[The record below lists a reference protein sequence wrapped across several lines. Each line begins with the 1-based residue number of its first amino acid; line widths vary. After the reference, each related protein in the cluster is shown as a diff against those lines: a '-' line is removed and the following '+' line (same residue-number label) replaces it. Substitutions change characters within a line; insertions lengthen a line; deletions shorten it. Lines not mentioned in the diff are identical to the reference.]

1 MTTDDTRKRTTT
13 TGTIVKQQPVTTS
26 YPSDGA
32 DLEEIWLLGQ
42 PSLSGYLD
50 YVRKT
55 VVGGAEISRAELAD
69 EWRSANDYYHE
80 LENREAGIADQAACS
95 DLDPALQPLAEQVM
109 ADARF
114 TRTFDTLPTRFGV
127 VELEKLVVYQLHVT
141 RQYVDGLTARIGPA
155 PHPDAL
161 FRFCMPLDAPTAPLR
176 IQRVGSRR
184 YNFISGSSDLRYH
197 DTVFLRPDQIGDYS
211 SFGPIAGVFGVVVGF
226 GSNFLNVIQA
236 DNRFLLNNGYHRAC
250 ALYAAGVR
258 HVPCI
263 IKTVT
268 RKDELNLTACQDVR
282 DDPAFYFKARRP
294 PLLKDF
300 FDPRIRK
307 VLPVPKLSRLIE
319 VTFDVRDCEIAD

>member
-1 MTTDDTRKRTTT
+1 MLPSANFGE
-13 TGTIVKQQPVTTS
+13 TG
-26 YPSDGA
+26 
-32 DLEEIWLLGQ
+32 LEEIWLLGQ

-50 YVRKT
+50 YVRKI
-55 VVGGAEISRAELAD
+55 VIGGAALSRAKLAD
-69 EWRSANDYYHE
+69 EWRLANDYYYE
-80 LENREAGIADQAACS
+80 LESREAGIADQAACA
-95 DLDPALQPLAEQVM
+95 DLDPALQPLADEVM

-114 TRTFDTLPTRFGV
+114 VHTFDTLPTRFGV

-141 RQYVDGLTARIGPA
+141 RQYVDGLTAKIGSD
-155 PHPDAL
+155 PDPEAL
-161 FRFCMPLDAPTAPLR
+161 FRFCMPLDAPTVPLK

-184 YNFISGSSDLRYH
+184 YDFISASSDLRYH
-197 DTVFLRPDQIGDYS
+197 ESVFLRPDQLRDYT

-268 RKDELNLTACQDVR
+268 RKDELDLTACQDVR
-282 DDPAFYFKARRP
+282 DDPAFYFKGRRP

-319 VTFDVRDCEIAD
+319 VTFDVRDCEIAG